1 MYMKNDFTN
10 FVPILSENIAFNELT
25 STEFI
30 LSNTNNKHYLKIN
43 IEVYHLFNLLHGKR
57 TINEIVTEYKLKYG
71 HKLSISD
78 VQNLLFQNLQ
88 QYGILKGF
96 DDQIKE
102 YEKPSYLNLS
112 FIILNEKLLS
122 RIVKYFY
129 FLFNKHNA
137 LFFIITCVVFISCM
151 FIQNFNLYKD
161 FNLRQSLVCFFIVMA
176 SSATIHEIGHATSA
190 GYFGAK
196 HGGIGGGFYLFT
208 PVYFADVT
216 DIWKLDKMK
225 RIVVN
230 LSGMYFELI
239 FCSLLA
245 FIGYVINNDTLLMI
259 SIIVCIK
266 TLFNLNPFL
275 RSDGYWVVS
284 DLTSKPNLLHH
295 SLDKVKDIYRFILLR
310 KKFNWNI
317 TDFFLLGYGLI
328 CSSFI
333 FTFLYYVLIKNP
345 NSILNF
351 PENAMTFFRSVFMD
365 NTAFSIVKYGE
376 LIIPLMFFI
385 LAFKFLKSIFSKIF
399 KNNSTIKPVQSIV

>member
-1 MYMKNDFTN
+1 MKNMDFD
-10 FVPILSENIAFNELT
+10 FVPILSENIAFNNLT
-25 STEFI
+25 NNAFI
-30 LSNTNNKHYLKIN
+30 LSNTTKKHYLKIN
-43 IEVYHLFNLLHGKR
+43 NEVYNLLNLVNGKR
-57 TINEIVTEYKLKYG
+57 NISEIAAAYKLEYEQELEVG
-71 HKLSISD
+71 DI
-78 VQNLLFQNLQ
+78 QNLLFKNLQ
-88 QYGILKGF
+88 QYGVLKGF

-122 RIVKYFY
+122 RIVRHFY
-129 FLFNKHNA
+129 FLFNKRNA
-137 LFFIITCVVFISCM
+137 KFFIAICVVFISCM
-151 FIQNFNLYKD
+151 FIQNFSLYKD
-161 FNLRQSLVCFFIVMA
+161 FNLRQSLVYFFIIMA
-176 SSATIHEIGHATSA
+176 SSTTMHEIGHATSA
-190 GYFGAK
+190 SYFGAK

-230 LSGMYFELI
+230 LSGMYFELV
-239 FCSLLA
+239 FCSILA
-245 FIGYVINNDTLLMI
+245 FIGYLIINNTLLMI

-284 DLTSKPNLLHH
+284 DLTNKPNLLHH

-310 KKFNWNI
+310 KKINWNI
-317 TDFFLLGYGLI
+317 TDFFLLVYGLI

-333 FTFLYYVLIKNP
+333 FSFLYYVLIKNP
-345 NSILNF
+345 YSILNF
-351 PENAMTFFRSVFMD
+351 PQNIVVFFRSLFID
-365 NTAFSIVKYGE
+365 NSDFSVIKLGE

-385 LAFKFLKSIFSKIF
+385 LVFRFSKSILRNVF
-399 KNNSTIKPVQSIV
+399 KKH